1 MNTCIFEA
9 STLPPSIHCK
19 GTKAMIVSLHIPTH
33 IFMNNYDTREMEAQK
48 IALKGVGTNMQSPWL
63 PNEKRM
69 FVAPVKKSTILLGP

>member
-1 MNTCIFEA
+1 
-9 STLPPSIHCK
+9 
-19 GTKAMIVSLHIPTH
+19 
-33 IFMNNYDTREMEAQK
+33 MNNYDTREMEAQK